1 MSLESSTLIRV
12 FSSLPEG
19 TYIRNCATVFKD
31 RSDFAC
37 SDTTA
42 ATLSFIAYEFC
53 KNPNVQAK
61 LRKAIDAAANG
72 KDHLDVED
80 VQNIPYLDGVI
91 NEALRLHPAVCCT
104 PRNILR
110 QND

>member
-1 MSLESSTLIRV
+1 MSLESLTLIRV

-19 TYIRNCATVFKD
+19 KCIRSCPSFLET
-31 RSDFAC
+31 RSDLAS

-53 KNPNVQAK
+53 KNLDVQAK
-61 LRKAIDAAANG
+61 LREVIDAAANG
-72 KDHLDVED
+72 KDHLDVQD

-104 PRNILR
+104 PSNILR
-110 QND
+110 PTG